1 MAFQPLPGLPC
12 VTDGFAKQ
20 LLLTLL
26 PHTSRFSMPWLVKK
40 KWEIKKRAKG
50 QQRKQANIMPGLS
63 SSVQTLGIMASHRLL
78 WRAGDVVSISLS
90 RLLVTQM
97 QSNFKC
103 CHGGTVALA
112 LQNTYRIIQ
121 EKKSFPSLFLLF
133 LSTHQV
139 NWGKLYFNLSK
150 KKKGEKVIT
159 PLLLLTRPSL
169 CHSQLKPVFY
179 TRNSERS
186 PAPPLP
192 NFTFASLAL
201 FLNQATR
208 KHKDGFSDRIIMDGI
223 VKKKKKKKRCSLAWI
238 ITEDEESPSWDLFSV
253 VVRTGGRDS
262 LSIKSDRKCLS
273 FFIQKGFCI
282 SKCVAPVQWNQRLQ
296 APNVALQLCA
306 RTCKAF
312 QPFTQFISLSN
323 KSSQA
328 FLSKASLLVK
338 EWRTASFD
346 SARKG
351 KKPNGGASF
360 ISRWH

>member
-223 VKKKKKKKRCSLAWI
+223 VKKKKKKKALFTCLNNYWGWRIPFVGSVLCGGEDRRQRQSINQVRQKVSVLFYSKRILHFQVCCSSAMKPAAASSQCSTSALCK
-238 ITEDEESPSWDLFSV
+238 DMQ
-253 VVRTGGRDS
+253 S
-262 LSIKSDRKCLS
+262 LPAFYTIY
-273 FFIQKGFCI
+273 FFI
-282 SKCVAPVQWNQRLQ
+282 
-296 APNVALQLCA
+296 
-306 RTCKAF
+306 
-312 QPFTQFISLSN
+312 
-323 KSSQA
+323 
-328 FLSKASLLVK
+328 
-338 EWRTASFD
+338 
-346 SARKG
+346 
-351 KKPNGGASF
+351 
-360 ISRWH
+360 